1 MRFKETELSG
11 AWVIEPEP
19 VEDERGFFERS
30 WCAEEFAARGLE
42 CRLVQCGAS
51 YNRSK
56 GTLRGMHYQ
65 AKPHGEAKLVRVTR
79 GAIYD
84 VAVDLRPHSPTFKR
98 WMAVELSLDNRK
110 LFFLPEGLS
119 HCFQTLVDVTVVFY
133 QMSAPYH
140 PESARGVR
148 WDDPAFAIT
157 WPSVERLIISERDRS
172 FPDFQGGS

>member
-19 VEDERGFFERS
+19 IEDERGFFERS
-30 WCAEEFAARGLE
+30 WCAEEFAAHGLE
-42 CRLVQCGAS
+42 CRLVQCSAS

-65 AKPHGEAKLVRVTR
+65 AEPHAEAKLVRVTR

-84 VAVDLRPHSPTFKR
+84 VALDLRPHSPTFKR
-98 WMAVELSLDNRK
+98 WIAVELSLENRK
-110 LFFLPEGLS
+110 LFFLPEGLA
-119 HCFQTLVDVTVVFY
+119 HGFQTLVDDTEVFY

-157 WPSVERLIISERDRS
+157 WPSVERLISQRDRS
-172 FPDFQGGS
+172 FLDFQGES

>member
-30 WCAEEFAARGLE
+30 WCAEDFAARGLE

-84 VAVDLRPHSPTFKR
+84 VAIDLRPHSPTFKR

-110 LFFLPEGLS
+110 LLFLPEGLA
-119 HCFQTLVDVTVVFY
+119 HGFQTLADDTEVFY